1 MGELAVEDE
10 RRFGNVS
17 VSAQIVDVGSGRH
30 LRWWVLPVVVVVVVV
45 VVVTQLLVV
54 LVVGIFRHR
63 GGWVGDFRTL
73 FVEQRHL
80 VRFFLLLAHVE
91 DIRVRSL
98 VGNPGT
104 GRERFYKLIQIFFVA
119 RNLITQ
125 NTHTPNHCTHSHTLR
140 VD

>member
-80 VRFFLLLAHVE
+80 VRFF
-91 DIRVRSL
+91 
-98 VGNPGT
+98 
-104 GRERFYKLIQIFFVA
+104 
-119 RNLITQ
+119 
-125 NTHTPNHCTHSHTLR
+125 CCSHTWKILGCVR
-140 VD
+140 WLEIPEPDVKDFTN